1 MKKII
6 SAVLVAV
13 MLISF
18 VSCSSNKQENKK
30 TAQFSVVTTIFPFY
44 DFAKNIVGDKMDVKL
59 LIKPGKSA
67 HDYKNNITIADLST
81 IHNSDIFVYCGGE
94 TDSFIET
101 SDGFTD
107 RNKNH
112 NIRAMDFV
120 DTYDEEV
127 VEGMQEEEHNDD
139 DHSSEE
145 KHKETDEHIWT
156 NPLNVI
162 KICDKIT
169 DLAKEIDKENSSYYE
184 ENNKKY
190 SDKLKKLD
198 NDFENMVSS
207 AKRNTILVGDRFPF
221 RYLAERYSLKYYA
234 AFPGCSSSVDVS
246 LTTISFLVKKIEN
259 EKLPVVFYTDGSTK
273 EVCNQ
278 ICERTGAKP
287 LLLHSCHDLTQEEF
301 DNGANYISLMENNLK
316 NLSEALN

>member
-1 MKKII
+1 MKKFI
-6 SAVLVAV
+6 SAFLVIF
-13 MLISF
+13 MLFSF
-18 VSCSSNKQENKK
+18 CSCGSDKKDNKENKL
-30 TAQFSVVTTIFPFY
+30 SIVTTIFPFY
-44 DFAKNIVGDKMDVKL
+44 DFAKNIVGNKMDVKL
-59 LIKPGKSA
+59 LISPGKSP
-67 HDYKNNITIADLST
+67 HDFKNNITIADLT
-81 IHNSDIFVYCGGE
+81 AIHNSSIFIYCGGE
-94 TDSFIET
+94 TDSFIEK
-101 SDGFTD
+101 SDGFSE
-107 RNKNH
+107 RNKNY

-120 DTYDEEV
+120 ETYDEEV
-127 VEGMQEEEHNDD
+127 VEGMQEEQHAF
-139 DHSSEE
+139 EE
-145 KHKETDEHIWT
+145 EQKEVDEHIWT
-156 NPLNVI
+156 NPLNVV

-169 DLAKEIDKENSSYYE
+169 GLAKKIDEKNSSFYD

-190 SDKLKKLD
+190 SDKLRKLD
-198 NDFENMVSS
+198 NDFETMVKSS
-207 AKRNTILVGDRFPF
+207 KRKTILVGDRFPF

-259 EKLPVVFYTDGSTK
+259 EKLPVVFYTDGSTR

-301 DNGANYISLMENNLK
+301 DNGADYISLMRNNLT